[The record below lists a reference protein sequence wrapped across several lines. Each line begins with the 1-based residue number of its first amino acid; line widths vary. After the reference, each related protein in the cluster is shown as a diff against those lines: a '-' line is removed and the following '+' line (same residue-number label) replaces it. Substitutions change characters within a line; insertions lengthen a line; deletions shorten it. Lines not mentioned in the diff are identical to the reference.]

1 MTDKDL
7 IVALVEREVE
17 HAVCC
22 EVAFILGDDKLGR
35 DELCKSAVYH
45 QMALHV
51 CRCEKLFPE
60 DFGL

>member
-7 IVALVEREVE
+7 IVALIEREVE
-17 HAVCC
+17 HAVCF
-22 EVAFILGDDKLGR
+22 EVASILGDDELGR
-35 DELCKSAVYH
+35 NELCKSAFYH

-51 CRCEKLFPE
+51 CRCEKLSPE